1 MARAPTSLWTHPG
14 RQDYARDTM
23 KTASAV
29 PFHRTLTRSLVAAL
43 GAVLLATSV
52 VTAQESPAPAT
63 AAPAAAAPSTAPEV
77 PTTAPEDPEAVTS
90 PASPLQPRRWS
101 LAQMPQRPAGWS
113 LQDVIAG
120 GPGFIAVGG
129 GSQGR
134 ARSAP
139 EAIVWLSDARGRAWQ
154 AAPLF
159 GDAAEGTM
167 RGITATA
174 DGYVAVGDGPDGGAI
189 WRSTD
194 GIGWQRLAHD
204 AVFDSSSIADV
215 ADGPAGLIA
224 VGCQGDVDCATSRAW
239 RSTDGGATW
248 VSLETPPPGLARAIA
263 ATDSGYLVAGQS
275 STNADPMLVS
285 SADGQAWQPS
295 QGLPGGPA
303 GLAALGA
310 FGDTLA
316 GGSSTESGAARALL
330 LRSAGGS
337 AWQSVGH
344 RRFRDA
350 DIMAIAG
357 GDPGVFLLGSRSQRV
372 DGRLRSR
379 PLALW
384 SADLAR
390 FRTTPFPAQSLRAGG
405 EVNAATFSADGSF
418 VVAVGGTARPV
429 PTVWINRL
437 VEPPARGD
445 QSSGQPTESTDQ
457 AAESTGEP
465 IDQDI
470 TIDESASAAP
480 TATPAS

>member
-1 MARAPTSLWTHPG
+1 M
-14 RQDYARDTM
+14 
-23 KTASAV
+23 
-29 PFHRTLTRSLVAAL
+29 
-43 GAVLLATSV
+43 
-52 VTAQESPAPAT
+52 
-63 AAPAAAAPSTAPEV
+63 
-77 PTTAPEDPEAVTS
+77 
-90 PASPLQPRRWS
+90 PRR
-101 LAQMPQRPAGWS
+101 RAGWT
-113 LQDVIAG
+113 LYDVIAG

-154 AAPLF
+154 EAPLF
-159 GDAAEGTM
+159 GDAVEGTM

-194 GIGWQRLAHD
+194 GIGWQRVAHD
-204 AVFDSSSIADV
+204 PAFDSSSIADV

-224 VGCQGDVDCATSRAW
+224 VGCEGDVDCGTSRAW

-248 VSLETPPPGLARAIA
+248 ESLSTPPPGLAQAIA

-275 STNADPMLVS
+275 SANADPMVVS
-285 SADGQAWQPS
+285 SADGQAWEPAT
-295 QGLPGGPA
+295 GLPGGPA
-303 GLAALGA
+303 GLAAVGA
-310 FGDTLA
+310 YGDALA
-316 GGSSTESGAARALL
+316 GGSSAESGAARALL
-330 LRSAGGS
+330 LRSADGS

-344 RRFRDA
+344 RRFRNA
-350 DIMAIAG
+350 DITAIAG
-357 GDPGVFLLGSRSQRV
+357 GDHGVFVLGSRSQRV

-390 FRTTPFPAQSLRAGG
+390 FRTTPFPGQSLRAGG

-429 PTVWINRL
+429 PTVWVNRL

-445 QSSGQPTESTDQ
+445 ETTGQPAEATEAPS
-457 AAESTGEP
+457 
-465 IDQDI
+465 DQDA
-470 TIDESASAAP
+470 TVDASPNAAP